1 VDEMLDRAPCGYVA
15 FDDEGR
21 ITAINRTLAERLG
34 FLRDDLVGRHLETIL
49 GVGSRIF
56 YQTHLFPLVKLHGR
70 AQEIFLLLRTLGGDD
85 VGVLCNAVR
94 TEHDQTGT
102 TACVFMEVQERRKYE
117 DALLEARRVAE
128 AANEQL
134 ASQAVELELQQ
145 EQLQSQAVEL
155 QEQADALQHLNAE
168 LRRHAEELD
177 RQREVAED
185 ANRAKS
191 NFLANMSHELRT
203 PLNAIGGY
211 VQLIEMGVHGP
222 INSQQ
227 LETLEKVD
235 RSQRHL
241 LSLINDLLNLS
252 RIEAGRL
259 EYASERVSL
268 PETLQSVLP
277 MVGPQMRAKNLG
289 CEDHVPELFA
299 RADAEKVRQII
310 LNLLTNAVKFTPE
323 GGAIRMSAES
333 ADGDARV
340 LLRVSDTGIGIP
352 AEMVDRV
359 FEPFVQVNLRPSRLT
374 EGTGLGLAI
383 SRDLARGMGGDLQLK
398 SRLGVGS
405 TFTLVLPAWG
415 SE

>member
-1 VDEMLDRAPCGYVA
+1 MQGLIDQAPAGFISFAGDGTVREINTTLLEMLG
-15 FDDEGR
+15 
-21 ITAINRTLAERLG
+21 AERG
-34 FLRDDLVGRHLETIL
+34 AVVGKPFESLLT
-49 GVGSRIF
+49 VASRIF

-94 TEHDQTGT
+94 TERDRTGS

-134 ASQAVELELQQ
+134 ASQAIELELQQ

-155 QEQADALQHLNAE
+155 QEQADALQHLNEE
-168 LRRHAEELD
+168 LRRHSEELE

-241 LSLINDLLNLS
+241 LRLINDLLNLS
-252 RIEAGRL
+252 RIEAGRV
-259 EYASERVSL
+259 EYATERVSL
-268 PETLQSVLP
+268 PETLQGVLP

-299 RADAEKVRQII
+299 RADSEKVRQII
-310 LNLLTNAVKFTPE
+310 LNLLTNAVKFTPD
-323 GGAIRMSAES
+323 GGAIRMSAK
-333 ADGDARV
+333 ADEDGARV
-340 LLRVSDTGIGIP
+340 LLHVSDTGIGIP
-352 AEMVDRV
+352 AEMIGRV

-374 EGTGLGLAI
+374 DGTGLGLAI
-383 SRDLARGMGGDLQLK
+383 SRDLARGMGGDLTLE
-398 SRLGVGS
+398 SVLGVGS
-405 TFTLVLPAWG
+405 TFTLVLPAWV